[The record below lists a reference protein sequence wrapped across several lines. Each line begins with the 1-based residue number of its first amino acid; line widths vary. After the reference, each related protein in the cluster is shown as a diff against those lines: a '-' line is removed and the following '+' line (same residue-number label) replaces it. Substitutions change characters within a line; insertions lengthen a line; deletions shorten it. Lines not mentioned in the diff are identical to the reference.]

1 MAYFVLNIDYQSN
14 TVIIAEL
21 VLRFRH
27 KPVPKAFQQF
37 QDSNVINTMKVIYL
51 FSALALIFILFQ
63 SFKSFSTSSIET
75 QKYRVVKKEDGFE
88 IRFYP
93 KATFATIRSS
103 GSNYKQVASGGF
115 RKLAGYIFGGND
127 QNKSIAMTAPVRM
140 EMSEKGSAMS
150 FVMPEKYD
158 MASLPKPK
166 DATVEI
172 KQSEPVYAAV
182 ITFGG
187 YANDEKINDYNN
199 KLVALLEKKK
209 IKIIGRFNFLG
220 YNAPFQF
227 IGRKNEI
234 SIPIEW
240 KE

>member
-1 MAYFVLNIDYQSN
+1 M
-14 TVIIAEL
+14 
-21 VLRFRH
+21 
-27 KPVPKAFQQF
+27 
-37 QDSNVINTMKVIYL
+37 IYL
-51 FSALALIFILFQ
+51 IFALAVIFTVFQ
-63 SFKSFSTSSIET
+63 SFRSFSASSIET

-93 KATFATIRSS
+93 KATFATIRTT
-103 GSNYKQVASGGF
+103 GVNYKQVANTGF

-150 FVMPEKYD
+150 FLMPEKYNI
-158 MASLPKPK
+158 ATLPRPK
-166 DATVEI
+166 DARVEI
-172 KQSEPVYAAV
+172 KQSEEVYAAV
-182 ITFGG
+182 IAFGG
-187 YANDEKINDYNN
+187 YANDEKINDYTN
-199 KLVALLEKKK
+199 KLVALLQRKK
-209 IKIIGRFNFLG
+209 IKILGSTNFLG

-234 SIPIEW
+234 FIPIEW

>member
-1 MAYFVLNIDYQSN
+1 
-14 TVIIAEL
+14 
-21 VLRFRH
+21 
-27 KPVPKAFQQF
+27 
-37 QDSNVINTMKVIYL
+37 MKLYYL
-51 FSALALIFILFQ
+51 LLALAIIFIVFQ
-63 SFKSFSTSSIET
+63 SFRKFSASTIET
-75 QKYRVVKKEDGFE
+75 QKYRVVKKEHGFVV
-88 IRFYP
+88 RFYP

-103 GSNYKQVASGGF
+103 GANYKQVASSGF
-115 RKLAGYIFGGND
+115 RKLAGYIFGGNN

-158 MASLPKPK
+158 MASLPKPN

-172 KQSEPVYAAV
+172 KQSEEVYAAV
-182 ITFGG
+182 IAFGG
-187 YANDEKINDYNN
+187 YANDEKIDDYKN
-199 KLVALLEKKK
+199 KLVALLQKKN
-209 IKIIGRFNFLG
+209 IKIIGNFNFLG
-220 YNAPFQF
+220 YNAPYQF

>member
-1 MAYFVLNIDYQSN
+1 MKIFYLLLALAIIFIIVQS
-14 TVIIAEL
+14 
-21 VLRFRH
+21 FRR
-27 KPVPKAFQQF
+27 
-37 QDSNVINTMKVIYL
+37 
-51 FSALALIFILFQ
+51 FSA
-63 SFKSFSTSSIET
+63 SSIEN
-75 QKYRVVKKEDGFE
+75 QKYRVVKKEEGFE

-93 KATFATIRSS
+93 KATFATIRSN
-103 GSNYKQVASGGF
+103 GTNYKQVASSGF

-172 KQSEPVYAAV
+172 KQSEEIYAAV
-182 ITFGG
+182 IAFGG
-187 YANDEKINDYNN
+187 YANDDKINDYAN
-199 KLVALLEKKK
+199 KLVALLQKKN
-209 IKIIGRFNFLG
+209 IKIIGGFNFLG

>member
-1 MAYFVLNIDYQSN
+1 MIKLF
-14 TVIIAEL
+14 
-21 VLRFRH
+21 
-27 KPVPKAFQQF
+27 
-37 QDSNVINTMKVIYL
+37 YL
-51 FSALALIFILFQ
+51 LSALALILIVFQ
-63 SFKSFSTSSIET
+63 SFRSFTAASIET
-75 QKYRVVKKEDGFE
+75 QKYRLVKKEDGFE

-93 KATFATIRSS
+93 IATFATIRST
-103 GSNYKQVASGGF
+103 GSNYKQVASSGF
-115 RKLAGYIFGGND
+115 RRLAGYIFGGND

-150 FVMPEKYD
+150 FVMPDKYD

-172 KQSEPVYAAV
+172 KQSEPIYAAV
-182 ITFGG
+182 IAFGG
-187 YANDEKINDYNN
+187 YANDEKINDYTNQ
-199 KLVALLEKKK
+199 LVALLQKKN
-209 IKIIGRFNFLG
+209 IKIIGHFNFLG
-220 YNAPFQF
+220 YNAPFQL

>member
-1 MAYFVLNIDYQSN
+1 MEQSEADN
-14 TVIIAEL
+14 PYTS
-21 VLRFRH
+21 
-27 KPVPKAFQQF
+27 QQF
-37 QDSNVINTMKVIYL
+37 QVSNVIITMKVIYL

-199 KLVALLEKKK
+199 KLVALLDKKK

>member
-1 MAYFVLNIDYQSN
+1 MNS
-14 TVIIAEL
+14 
-21 VLRFRH
+21 
-27 KPVPKAFQQF
+27 
-37 QDSNVINTMKVIYL
+37 MKMFYL
-51 FSALALIFILFQ
+51 FMALAIIFIVFQ
-63 SFKSFSTSSIET
+63 SFKKFSVSSIET

-93 KATFATIRSS
+93 KATFATIRSN
-103 GSNYKQVASGGF
+103 GTNYKQVASSGF

-127 QNKSIAMTAPVRM
+127 QNKSISMTAPVRM

-158 MASLPKPK
+158 MATLPKPK

-172 KQSEPVYAAV
+172 KQSEEVYAAV

-187 YANDEKINDYNN
+187 YANDEKINDYTH
-199 KLVALLEKKK
+199 KLVALLQKKN
-209 IKIIGRFNFLG
+209 IKIIGGFNFLG
-220 YNAPFQF
+220 YNAPYDF

>member
-1 MAYFVLNIDYQSN
+1 MIEKSYFIKHFHV
-14 TVIIAEL
+14 
-21 VLRFRH
+21 F
-27 KPVPKAFQQF
+27 
-37 QDSNVINTMKVIYL
+37 NVIHGMKIFYL
-51 FSALALIFILFQ
+51 LLALAIIFIVFQ
-63 SFKSFSTSSIET
+63 SFRSFTASSIET
-75 QKYRVVKKEDGFE
+75 QKYRVVKKEQGFE

-93 KATFATIRSS
+93 KATFATIRST
-103 GSNYKQVASGGF
+103 GSNYKQVASSGF

-158 MASLPKPK
+158 IASLPKPK

-172 KQSEPVYAAV
+172 KQSEEVYAAA
-182 ITFGG
+182 IAFGG
-187 YANDEKINDYNN
+187 YANDEKINDYTN
-199 KLVALLEKKK
+199 KLVALLQKKN
-209 IKIIGRFNFLG
+209 IKIIGGFNFLG

-234 SIPIEW
+234 YIPIEW

>member
-1 MAYFVLNIDYQSN
+1 MNS
-14 TVIIAEL
+14 
-21 VLRFRH
+21 
-27 KPVPKAFQQF
+27 
-37 QDSNVINTMKVIYL
+37 MKMFYL
-51 FSALALIFILFQ
+51 FLALAIIFIVFQ
-63 SFKSFSTSSIET
+63 SFKKFSVSSIET

-93 KATFATIRSS
+93 KATFATIRSN
-103 GSNYKQVASGGF
+103 GTNYKQIASSGF

-158 MASLPKPK
+158 MATLPKPK

-172 KQSEPVYAAV
+172 KQSEEVYAAV
-182 ITFGG
+182 IAFGG
-187 YANDEKINDYNN
+187 YANDEKINDYTN
-199 KLVALLEKKK
+199 KLVDLLQKKN
-209 IKIIGRFNFLG
+209 IKIIGGFNFLG
-220 YNAPFQF
+220 YNAPYDF

>member
-1 MAYFVLNIDYQSN
+1 M
-14 TVIIAEL
+14 
-21 VLRFRH
+21 
-27 KPVPKAFQQF
+27 
-37 QDSNVINTMKVIYL
+37 
-51 FSALALIFILFQ
+51 ALAFIFILFQ
-63 SFKSFSTSSIET
+63 SFRSFSASSIET
-75 QKYRVVKKEDGFE
+75 QKYRVVKKEEGFE

-93 KATFATIRSS
+93 KATFATIRST
-103 GSNYKQVASGGF
+103 GSNYKQVASSGF

-127 QNKSIAMTAPVRM
+127 QNKSISMTAPVRM

-166 DATVEI
+166 DASVEI
-172 KQSEPVYAAV
+172 KQSEEVYAAV
-182 ITFGG
+182 IAFGG
-187 YANDEKINDYNN
+187 YANDEKINDYTN
-199 KLVALLEKKK
+199 KLVALLQKKN
-209 IKIIGRFNFLG
+209 IKIIGGYNFLG

-234 SIPIEW
+234 YIPIEW

>member
-1 MAYFVLNIDYQSN
+1 MNS
-14 TVIIAEL
+14 
-21 VLRFRH
+21 
-27 KPVPKAFQQF
+27 
-37 QDSNVINTMKVIYL
+37 MKIFYL
-51 FSALALIFILFQ
+51 FMALAVIFIVFQ
-63 SFKSFSTSSIET
+63 SFKKFSVSSIET

-93 KATFATIRSS
+93 KATFATIRSN
-103 GSNYKQVASGGF
+103 GTNYKQVASSGF

-158 MASLPKPK
+158 MATLPKPK

-172 KQSEPVYAAV
+172 KQSEEVYAAV

-187 YANDEKINDYNN
+187 YANDEKINDYTH
-199 KLVALLEKKK
+199 KLVALLQKKN
-209 IKIIGRFNFLG
+209 IKIIGGFNFLG
-220 YNAPFQF
+220 YNAPYDF

>member
-1 MAYFVLNIDYQSN
+1 
-14 TVIIAEL
+14 
-21 VLRFRH
+21 
-27 KPVPKAFQQF
+27 
-37 QDSNVINTMKVIYL
+37 MKIFYIL
-51 FSALALIFILFQ
+51 SALAIIIIAFQ
-63 SFKSFSTSSIET
+63 SFRSFSASSIET
-75 QKYRVVKKEDGFE
+75 QKYRVVKKEEGFE

-93 KATFATIRSS
+93 KATFATIRST
-103 GSNYKQVASGGF
+103 GTNYKQVASSGF
-115 RKLAGYIFGGND
+115 RKLVGYIFGGND

-172 KQSEPVYAAV
+172 KQSSEVYAAV
-182 ITFGG
+182 IAFGG
-187 YANDEKINDYNN
+187 YANDEKINDYTN
-199 KLVALLEKKK
+199 KLVALLQKKN
-209 IKIIGRFNFLG
+209 IKIIGGFNFLG
-220 YNAPFQF
+220 YNAPYEF

>member
-1 MAYFVLNIDYQSN
+1 
-14 TVIIAEL
+14 
-21 VLRFRH
+21 
-27 KPVPKAFQQF
+27 
-37 QDSNVINTMKVIYL
+37 MKMFYL
-51 FSALALIFILFQ
+51 FLALAIIFIVFQ
-63 SFKSFSTSSIET
+63 SFKKFSVSSIET

-93 KATFATIRSS
+93 KATFATIRSN
-103 GSNYKQVASGGF
+103 GTNYKQIASSGF

-158 MASLPKPK
+158 MATLPKPK

-172 KQSEPVYAAV
+172 KQSEEVYAAV
-182 ITFGG
+182 IAFGG
-187 YANDEKINDYNN
+187 YANDEKINDYTN
-199 KLVALLEKKK
+199 KLVDLLQKKN
-209 IKIIGRFNFLG
+209 IKIIGGFNFLG
-220 YNAPFQF
+220 YNAPYDF

>member
-1 MAYFVLNIDYQSN
+1 VEQSEADN
-14 TVIIAEL
+14 PYTS
-21 VLRFRH
+21 
-27 KPVPKAFQQF
+27 QQF
-37 QDSNVINTMKVIYL
+37 QVSNVIITMKVIYL
-51 FSALALIFILFQ
+51 FSALAIIFIVFQ

>member
-1 MAYFVLNIDYQSN
+1 MFWTRGNLFEQSEN
-14 TVIIAEL
+14 DNPYSLKHFPFTYVIISM
-21 VLRFRH
+21 
-27 KPVPKAFQQF
+27 KA
-37 QDSNVINTMKVIYL
+37 IYL
-51 FSALALIFILFQ
+51 LSALALIFIVFQ
-63 SFKSFSTSSIET
+63 SFRSFSASSIET

-103 GSNYKQVASGGF
+103 GVNYKQVASSGF

-158 MASLPKPK
+158 MATLPKPK

-182 ITFGG
+182 IAFGG
-187 YANDEKINDYNN
+187 YANDEKINDYTN